1 MKSRKNRIAPSY
13 WGGSDAR
20 WLQYEASKD
29 REHQRYM
36 DNIERIRRQ
45 QFIDSG
51 KSPLEAG
58 DLAKAEIAP
67 LR

>member
-1 MKSRKNRIAPSY
+1 MAPSY

-45 QFIDSG
+45 QFIDNG

-58 DLAKAEIAP
+58 DLHV
-67 LR
+67 RV